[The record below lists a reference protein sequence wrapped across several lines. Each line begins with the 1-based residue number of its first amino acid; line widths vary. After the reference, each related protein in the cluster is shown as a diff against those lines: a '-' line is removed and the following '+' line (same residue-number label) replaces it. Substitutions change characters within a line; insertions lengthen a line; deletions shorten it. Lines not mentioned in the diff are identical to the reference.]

1 VCGETGWL
9 ASVRRA
15 AVRENLR
22 AALSTPPPTLC
33 MSAHV
38 SPSSPACRR
47 RSSSWRRG
55 AGAAL
60 LAAVFVALLT
70 LPVKKYISL
79 GVFASQVR

>member
-1 VCGETGWL
+1 
-9 ASVRRA
+9 
-15 AVRENLR
+15 
-22 AALSTPPPTLC
+22 

-79 GVFASQVR
+79 GVLRAK

>member
-1 VCGETGWL
+1 
-9 ASVRRA
+9 
-15 AVRENLR
+15 
-22 AALSTPPPTLC
+22 

-38 SPSSPACRR
+38 SPSPPACRR